1 MAYCTLLSINFAI
14 KQIDMDIQTRKI
26 NFVQEFLRLRNTKL
40 IEKLERILLEDKA
53 KDYETNL
60 KPLSIDNFNKM
71 IDKSIEDTK
80 QGNVIN
86 ARELKESVKK
96 WKQPSRFFGLISLLI
111 NLKTSLI
118 IIWLKQVLMLRKDQS
133 RTTIILENNPKSGRK
148 EDLLAERPQEFRFI
162 IVKNYKIIYL
172 VDFEFNIVNV
182 SMVFDTRQN
191 PVKIEKVE

>member
-1 MAYCTLLSINFAI
+1 
-14 KQIDMDIQTRKI
+14 MDIQTRKI

-60 KPLSIDNFNKM
+60 KPISIDNFNKM

-96 WKQPSRFFGLISLLI
+96 WK
-111 NLKTSLI
+111 
-118 IIWLKQVLMLRKDQS
+118 
-133 RTTIILENNPKSGRK
+133 
-148 EDLLAERPQEFRFI
+148 
-162 IVKNYKIIYL
+162 
-172 VDFEFNIVNV
+172 
-182 SMVFDTRQN
+182 
-191 PVKIEKVE
+191 